1 MSANRTACIVS
12 LNGVSDEPRVIRQA
26 AALIQAGWKVVVV
39 GYRSRSP
46 IPQGWNFVELD
57 RNCVVM
63 RRPPL
68 EHALKIAPELVFK
81 FYWEQLGN
89 RYVYELMRDIECDA
103 IFAHDYFTAPIAMRL
118 ADEKNIPFSVDC
130 HEYARAQ
137 FYFGKKTKDAILWR
151 LLTRPYIDAIS
162 RICYRRAALVTT
174 VCDGIADLLQSEYG
188 LKARPTVVR
197 SVPFYEKQGFRPTGD
212 VIRVLYHGL
221 LVPTR
226 GLEQAISSIPM
237 WKPEYRLVI
246 RGIGQDD
253 YIDSLKKLAE
263 SMSVS
268 DRVDFIGPSLLK
280 DLVRE
285 ANACDIGY
293 VVLPNY
299 SPQRQFTLP
308 NKFFEYITA
317 GTALCASDLPE
328 LARVVRRYDLGILVP
343 DTDPVNIAAA
353 INSFDRARIDFH
365 KRQSLATAYQ
375 LCWDR
380 ESKVFLDAV
389 EFSMPARPI
398 RHRAVEATAKSSK
411 KTKGSVLVLHG
422 FRDLDSARNTS
433 RNHLFSYQRY
443 LPENDFVY
451 HCGHER
457 ITRSV
462 RSIEFS
468 AVILDT
474 SFLSQ
479 RTMRPRD
486 HFNEYKAR
494 WTWLADVPA
503 IKVALPQDEYDHCG
517 DLDEWLSELRVDIVY
532 SVLRHHDVLYP
543 RTSCSAK
550 ILNALTGYVESSETA
565 LLEKLRRPLRERPID
580 LGYRARDLSFHYGRL
595 GRLKAGIH
603 HRFATVA
610 GRKGFK
616 ADTAISPDHAI
627 LGEDWL
633 RFIAD
638 CRFMPAG
645 PSGVSVMD
653 RRGEIGDQTLAYL
666 EAHPTAT
673 FEEVEAACFPGQDQK
688 YIFSAISPRLFEAAA
703 AGTCQILIAG
713 YDYVG
718 LEPDKH
724 YIPLKVDF
732 SNVSE
737 VFERMRD
744 LDEAQKIADRCYDYL
759 IGSGRFTY
767 RSFAED
773 VFDQIRATALAKGL
787 EFRADPAHSAKVRS
801 HNFELVWWNTDPSY
815 GPLEKVAWGVLSRYR
830 KTRATSQAI
839 VQKVKRAIPQ
849 TMARYMKRNSREV
862 AHRMSEFAQGVR
874 RVNKESLKRHI
885 RRRLGW

>member
-1 MSANRTACIVS
+1 M
-12 LNGVSDEPRVIRQA
+12 
-26 AALIQAGWKVVVV
+26 QAGWNVVVV

-57 RNCVVM
+57 RTCVVL

-68 EHALKIAPELVFK
+68 EHALNVTPEVVLN

-89 RYVYELMRDIECDA
+89 QYIYEMMRDIECDA
-103 IFAHDYFTAPIAMRL
+103 IFAHDYFTAPIAMRFG
-118 ADEKNIPFSVDC
+118 DEKNIPFSVDC

-137 FYFGKKTKDAILWR
+137 FYFAKRTKDAILWR
-151 LLTRPYIDAIS
+151 LLSRPYIDTIS
-162 RICYRRAALVTT
+162 RACYSRAALVTT
-174 VCDGIADLLQSEYG
+174 VCDGIADLLQSDYG
-188 LKARPTVVR
+188 LKDRPTVVR
-197 SVPFYEKQGFRPTGD
+197 SVPFYEKQSFRPAGD

-226 GLEQAISSIPM
+226 GLEQAISSVSM

-253 YIDSLKKLAE
+253 YIDSLKNLAK
-263 SMSVS
+263 SLNVS
-268 DRVDFIGPSLLK
+268 DRVDFFGPSLLK

-308 NKFFEYITA
+308 NKFFEYIMA

-328 LARVVRRYDLGILVP
+328 LARAVRKHDLGVLVP
-343 DTDPVNIAAA
+343 DTDPINIAAA
-353 INSFDRARIDFH
+353 INSLDRARIGFH
-365 KRQSLATAYQ
+365 KRQSLAAAYQ
-375 LCWDR
+375 LCWER

-389 EFSMPARPI
+389 EAAMPARPI
-398 RHRAVEATAKSSK
+398 RRCAPEAAASSAN

-422 FRDLDSARNTS
+422 FRDLESARNTS

-443 LPENDFVY
+443 LPDYDFVY

-479 RTMRPRD
+479 RTMRPRKL
-486 HFNEYKAR
+486 FEEYRAR
-494 WTWLADVPA
+494 WAWLGDVPA
-503 IKVALPQDEYDHCG
+503 IKVALPQDEYDGCEE
-517 DLDEWLSELRVDIVY
+517 LDDWLSELRVDIVY
-532 SVLRHHDVLYP
+532 SVLRYHEVLYP
-543 RTSCSAK
+543 RTSRSAK
-550 ILNALTGYVESSETA
+550 ILNALTGYVELSETK
-565 LLEKLRRPLRERPID
+565 LLEEIRRPLRERPVD

-595 GRLKAGIH
+595 GRLKAEIH
-603 HRFATVA
+603 HRFAAVA
-610 GRKGFK
+610 ARKGFK

-627 LGEDWL
+627 LGEEWL
-633 RFIAD
+633 RFMAN
-638 CRFMPAG
+638 CRFTPAG

-653 RRGEIGDQTLAYL
+653 PRGEIGDRTRAYL

-673 FEEVEAACFPGQDQK
+673 FEEVEAACFPDHDQK

-718 LEPDKH
+718 LEADKH
-724 YIPLKVDF
+724 YIPLKADF

-744 LDEAQKIADRCYDYL
+744 IDEAQKIADRCYDYL

-767 RSFAED
+767 RSFAEG
-773 VFDQIRATALAKGL
+773 VFDQIRAAASAKGL
-787 EFRADPAHSAKVRS
+787 EFRSDPAHSAKVRA
-801 HNFELVWWNTDPSY
+801 HNFELAWIDNPGY
-815 GPLEKVAWGVLSRYR
+815 GPLEKVARSMLSRYR
-830 KTRATSQAI
+830 RCRGTSQAI
-839 VQKVKRAIPQ
+839 AERIRRATPELL
-849 TMARYMKRNSREV
+849 ARYMKLNARKF
-862 AHRMSEFAQGVR
+862 AHRAKHHIESQEIVKRIR

-885 RRRLGW
+885 RRRLGGEK